1 MRQFPDVIDKETFVA
16 QVRGGLIVSCQA
28 LPDEPLHGAEIM
40 ARMAIAAQM
49 GGARGIRANGVEDIR
64 AIRQAVD
71 LPVIGLYKDG
81 SQGVYITPTV
91 RHAQAVM
98 AAGAQVVAFD
108 ATRRPRPNGER
119 VADLIAAIH
128 AQGRLALADVATLEE
143 ALAAQADGADFVAP
157 TLNGYTEE
165 TADSATPD
173 FALISAMAAQLGVP
187 VIAEGHINTPQ
198 QARQAL
204 ECGALAVVVGSAI
217 TRPQIITANFVRHL
231 RA

>member
-1 MRQFPDVIDKETFVA
+1 MSQFPEVMDKEAFIA
-16 QVRGGLIVSCQA
+16 QVRGQLIVSCQA
-28 LPDEPLHGAEIM
+28 LPNEPLHGAEIM

-64 AIRQAVD
+64 AIRRAVN

-81 SQGVYITPTV
+81 TQGVYITPTV
-91 RHAQAVM
+91 RHAQAVIS
-98 AAGAQVVAFD
+98 AGAQVVAFD
-108 ATRRPRPNGER
+108 ATRRPRPNSER

-128 AQGRLALADVATLEE
+128 AQGRLALADVATLDE

-165 TADSATPD
+165 TADSATPN
-173 FALISAMAAQLGVP
+173 FELIRAMATQLYVP

-198 QARQAL
+198 QARYAL

-217 TRPQIITANFVRHL
+217 TRPQVITANFVRHL
-231 RA
+231 HT